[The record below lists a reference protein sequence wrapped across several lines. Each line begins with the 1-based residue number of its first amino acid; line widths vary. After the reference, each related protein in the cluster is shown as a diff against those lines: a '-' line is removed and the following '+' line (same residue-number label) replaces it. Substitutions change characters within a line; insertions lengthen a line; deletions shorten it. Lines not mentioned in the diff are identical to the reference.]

1 MAIVKTNFYTQSL
14 NQFRPERLRG
24 ELLDWGLNAWVL
36 DVVIDASEAG
46 TLYAGDIVKICPTST
61 GKVKVV
67 AGASTDKAVGYII
80 FNAKKESF
88 KAGDHVSILLRGG
101 VIECITEEALDA
113 GDIVAYKDADGS
125 VTATIGAGVQRMGM
139 AMAATTAV
147 EGGTRI
153 PVLVC

>member
-1 MAIVKTNFYTQSL
+1 MAIVKTDFYTQSL

-36 DVVIDASEAG
+36 DVVIDASETG
-46 TLYAGDIVKICPTST
+46 TLYAGDLVKVCPTST
-61 GKVKVV
+61 GKLKVV
-67 AGASTDKAVGYII
+67 AGESTDRAVGYII

-88 KAGDHVSILLRGG
+88 KAGDHCSILLRGG
-101 VIECITEEALDA
+101 VIECITEEALEA

-139 AMAATTAV
+139 AMEATSATS
-147 EGGTRI
+147 GGVRV

>member
-1 MAIVKTNFYTQSL
+1 MAIVKTDFYTQSL

-36 DVVIDASEAG
+36 DVVIDASETG
-46 TLYAGDIVKICPTST
+46 TLYAGDLVKVCPTST
-61 GKVKVV
+61 GKLKVV
-67 AGASTDKAVGYII
+67 AGESTDRAVGYII

-88 KAGDHVSILLRGG
+88 KAGDHCSILLRGG

-139 AMAATTAV
+139 AMSATTAV
-147 EGGTRI
+147 EGGTRV

>member
-36 DVVIDASEAG
+36 DVVIDASETG
-46 TLYAGDIVKICPTST
+46 TLYAGDIVKVCPTST
-61 GKVKVV
+61 GKLKVV
-67 AGASTDKAVGYII
+67 AGASTDRAVGYII

-88 KAGDHVSILLRGG
+88 KAGDHCSILLRGG

-113 GDIVAYKDADGS
+113 GEIVAYKDADGS

-139 AMAATTAV
+139 AMEATSAV
-147 EGGTRI
+147 EGGVRV

>member
-14 NQFRPERLRG
+14 NQFMPERLRG

-36 DVVIDASEAG
+36 DVVIDASEEG

-67 AGASTDKAVGYII
+67 AGESTDRAVGYII
-80 FNAKKESF
+80 FNAQNEAF
-88 KAGDHVSILLRGG
+88 KAGDHCSILLRGG

-139 AMAATTAV
+139 AMSATSAT
-147 EGGTRI
+147 EGGVRV

>member
-36 DVVIDASEAG
+36 DVVIDASETG

-67 AGASTDKAVGYII
+67 AGASTDRAVGYII

-113 GDIVAYKDADGS
+113 GEIVAYKDADGS

-139 AMAATTAV
+139 AMEATSAV
-147 EGGTRI
+147 SGGVRV

>member
-14 NQFRPERLRG
+14 NQFMPERLRG

-36 DVVIDASEAG
+36 DVVIDASETG
-46 TLYAGDIVKICPTST
+46 TLYAGDIVKVCPTST
-61 GKVKVV
+61 GKLKVV
-67 AGASTDKAVGYII
+67 AGASTDRAVGYII

-88 KAGDHVSILLRGG
+88 KAGDHCSVLLRGG
-101 VIECITEEALDA
+101 VIECITEEALNA

-125 VTATIGAGVQRMGM
+125 VTATIGSGVQRMGM
-139 AMAATTAV
+139 AMSATTATS
-147 EGGTRI
+147 GGVRV

>member
-139 AMAATTAV
+139 AMEATSAT
-147 EGGTRI
+147 EGGVRV

>member
-1 MAIVKTNFYTQSL
+1 MAIVKTDFYAQKL

-36 DVVIDASEAG
+36 DVQIDASEAG
-46 TLYAGDIVKICPTST
+46 TLYAGDLVKICPTST

-67 AGASTDKAVGYII
+67 AGESTDRAVGYII

-88 KAGDHVSILLRGG
+88 KAGDHCSILLRGG
-101 VIECITEEALDA
+101 VIECVTEEELEA
-113 GDIVAYKDADGS
+113 GAIVAYKDADGS
-125 VTATIGAGVQRMGM
+125 VTGTIGAGVQRMGM
-139 AMAATTAV
+139 TMAATAAV
-147 EGGTRI
+147 EGGVRV

>member
-14 NQFRPERLRG
+14 NQFMPERLRG

-36 DVVIDASEAG
+36 DVVIDASETG
-46 TLYAGDIVKICPTST
+46 TLYAGDIVKVCPTST
-61 GKVKVV
+61 GKLKVV
-67 AGASTDKAVGYII
+67 AGASTDRAVGYII

-88 KAGDHVSILLRGG
+88 KAGDHCSILLRGG

-125 VTATIGAGVQRMGM
+125 VTATIGSGVQRMGM
-139 AMAATTAV
+139 AMSATTAT
-147 EGGTRI
+147 EGGVRV

>member
-14 NQFRPERLRG
+14 NQFMPERLRG

-36 DVVIDASEAG
+36 DVVIDASEEG

-67 AGASTDKAVGYII
+67 AGASTDRAVGYII
-80 FNAKKESF
+80 FNAKKEAF
-88 KAGDHVSILLRGG
+88 KAGDHCSILLRGG

-113 GDIVAYKDADGS
+113 GEIVAYKDADGS

-139 AMAATTAV
+139 AMSATTAT
-147 EGGTRI
+147 EGGVRV

>member
-46 TLYAGDIVKICPTST
+46 TLYAGDIVKVCPTST
-61 GKVKVV
+61 GKLKVV
-67 AGASTDKAVGYII
+67 AGASTDRAVGYII

-88 KAGDHVSILLRGG
+88 KAGDHCSILLRGG

-113 GDIVAYKDADGS
+113 GEIVAYKDADGS

-139 AMAATTAV
+139 AMEATSAV
-147 EGGTRI
+147 EGGVRV

>member
-36 DVVIDASEAG
+36 DVVIDASETG
-46 TLYAGDIVKICPTST
+46 TLYAGDLVKVCPTST
-61 GKVKVV
+61 GKLKVV
-67 AGASTDKAVGYII
+67 AGESTDRAVGYII

-88 KAGDHVSILLRGG
+88 KAGDHCSILLRGG
-101 VIECITEEALDA
+101 VIECITEEALEA

-125 VTATIGAGVQRMGM
+125 VTATIGSGVQRMGM
-139 AMAATTAV
+139 AMEATTAT
-147 EGGTRI
+147 EGGVRV

>member
-1 MAIVKTNFYTQSL
+1 MAIVKTDFYTQSL

-36 DVVIDASEAG
+36 DVVIDASETG
-46 TLYAGDIVKICPTST
+46 TLYAGDLVKVCPTST
-61 GKVKVV
+61 GKLKVV
-67 AGASTDKAVGYII
+67 AGESTDRAVGYII

-88 KAGDHVSILLRGG
+88 KAGDHCSILLRGG
-101 VIECITEEALDA
+101 VIECITEEALEA

-139 AMAATTAV
+139 AMSATTAV
-147 EGGTRI
+147 EGGTRV